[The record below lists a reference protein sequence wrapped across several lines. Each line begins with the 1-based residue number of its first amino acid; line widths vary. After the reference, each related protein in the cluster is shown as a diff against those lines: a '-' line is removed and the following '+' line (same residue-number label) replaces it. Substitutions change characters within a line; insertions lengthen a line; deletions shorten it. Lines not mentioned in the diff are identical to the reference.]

1 MLIGFEIEKLNKYPT
16 QTKPV
21 IRVITNTPIKGF
33 NQKTCFF
40 NINNTHTFLLI
51 GSCHFILYNDKRSKC
66 VTLNVTFVI
75 Y

>member
-1 MLIGFEIEKLNKYPT
+1 MLIGFEMEKLNKYPT

-40 NINNTHTFLLI
+40 
-51 GSCHFILYNDKRSKC
+51 
-66 VTLNVTFVI
+66 
-75 Y
+75 